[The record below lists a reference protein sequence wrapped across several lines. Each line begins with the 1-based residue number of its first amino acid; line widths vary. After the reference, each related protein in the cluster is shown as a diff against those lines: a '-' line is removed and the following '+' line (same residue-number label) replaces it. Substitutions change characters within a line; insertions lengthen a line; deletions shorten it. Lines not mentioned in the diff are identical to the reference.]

1 MEIIELLVI
10 GFIPILTGSLGAY
23 LVFSFMFKKAKSEI
37 PDFILENLDVIVPEL
52 PKLLAKDEV
61 RQFVYS
67 LGVLAGNGAKAGAL
81 GQVGKGKFKWEN
93 LLAEFA
99 PQVISQVLPSI
110 FPGMNQQPGEQQ
122 QLPSRQVEKW

>member
-1 MEIIELLVI
+1 MDYFELVVLA
-10 GFIPILTGSLGAY
+10 FIPLIMGGIGAY
-23 LVFSFMFKKAKSEI
+23 FVGSVWLKKVKSAI
-37 PDFILENLDVIVPEL
+37 PDILLDNLDQILPEL

-67 LGVLAGNGAKAGAL
+67 IGVLAGNGAKAGAL

-99 PQVISQVLPSI
+99 PQVIQSILPKI
-110 FPGMNQQPGEQQ
+110 LPMNQQQGEQQ
-122 QLPSRQVEKW
+122 QSPQEGKW

>member
-1 MEIIELLVI
+1 MYYFELVVLA
-10 GFIPILTGSLGAY
+10 FIPLVMGGIGAY
-23 LVFSFMFKKAKSEI
+23 FVGSVWLKKVKSAI
-37 PDFILENLDVIVPEL
+37 PDILLDNLDQILPEL

-67 LGVLAGNGAKAGAL
+67 IGVLAGTGAKAGAL

-99 PQVISQVLPSI
+99 PQVIQSILPKI
-110 FPGMNQQPGEQQ
+110 LPMNQQQGEQQ
-122 QLPSRQVEKW
+122 QSPQEGKW